1 MPKKKTRTLKKFVYR
16 SLALR
21 LLVMALVAGL
31 LAATL
36 VYFSERQRL
45 RDQVIS
51 AARTEIKFLVAS
63 TGRLIKEEQL
73 SPINAFHQALDERV
87 EVTLRPKIGFF
98 VYADFFHQGNTE
110 LEEFIVNTYPLKS
123 QVASFALANRP
134 KAPVQNEDVRLVS
147 IAGQLHVTVLMP
159 LVDTKEPNS
168 PYVQA
173 IFAPSQETLQAMHL
187 KLLRSVLLALLVV
200 AGTGLI
206 LYPILLA
213 LFSKLTQFSQNLLDA
228 QLASLDVLAS
238 AIAKRDNNTDVH
250 NFRVTLYAVRLAQAC
265 QLQSS
270 SMQGMIKGAFLHD
283 VGKIGIRDDILLKPG
298 KLNEEEIVLMHE
310 HVRFGLEIIA
320 GSPWLADAADV
331 VGGHHEKF
339 DGTGYPQGTVGE
351 SIPLTARIFAILDVF
366 DALTSKR
373 PYKQPFSYE
382 KTLQILEESRGSHF
396 DPHILDA
403 FLTIAP
409 DLYKKYAGRDDEG
422 LREEFRHL
430 MTQHFSRGEIVL

>member
-1 MPKKKTRTLKKFVYR
+1 M
-16 SLALR
+16 
-21 LLVMALVAGL
+21 
-31 LAATL
+31 
-36 VYFSERQRL
+36 
-45 RDQVIS
+45 
-51 AARTEIKFLVAS
+51 
-63 TGRLIKEEQL
+63 
-73 SPINAFHQALDERV
+73 
-87 EVTLRPKIGFF
+87 
-98 VYADFFHQGNTE
+98 
-110 LEEFIVNTYPLKS
+110 
-123 QVASFALANRP
+123 
-134 KAPVQNEDVRLVS
+134 
-147 IAGQLHVTVLMP
+147 
-159 LVDTKEPNS
+159 
-168 PYVQA
+168 
-173 IFAPSQETLQAMHL
+173 
-187 KLLRSVLLALLVV
+187 
-200 AGTGLI
+200 
-206 LYPILLA
+206 
-213 LFSKLTQFSQNLLDA
+213 
-228 QLASLDVLAS
+228 AS

-298 KLNEEEIVLMHE
+298 KLNEEEIALMHE

-320 GSPWLADAADV
+320 GSPWLTDAADV

-382 KTLQILEESRGSHF
+382 KTMQILEESRGSHF

-430 MTQHFSRGEIVL
+430 MTQYFSRGEIVL

>member
-1 MPKKKTRTLKKFVYR
+1 MSKKKPRTLKKFVYR

-21 LLVMALVAGL
+21 LLVMTLFAGL

-430 MTQHFSRGEIVL
+430 MTQYFSRGEIVL

>member
-1 MPKKKTRTLKKFVYR
+1 MSKKKPRTLKKFVYR

-45 RDQVIS
+45 RAQVIA

-63 TGRLIKEEQL
+63 TARLIKEEQL
-73 SPINAFHQALDERV
+73 SPINAFHRALDERV
-87 EVTLRPKIGFF
+87 EVTLRPKIGLF

-110 LEEFIVNTYPLKS
+110 LEEFIANTYPLKS
-123 QVASFALANRP
+123 QVAAFALANRP
-134 KAPVQNEDVRLVS
+134 KVPVQNEDVRLVS

-173 IFAPSQETLQAMHL
+173 IFAPSQETLKAMRL

-200 AGTGLI
+200 AGTSLI
-206 LYPILLA
+206 LYPILLT

-250 NFRVTLYAVRLAQAC
+250 NFRVTLYAVRLAQSC

-298 KLNEEEIVLMHE
+298 KLNEEEIALMHE

-320 GSPWLADAADV
+320 GSPWLTDAADV

-382 KTLQILEESRGSHF
+382 KTMQILEESRGSHF

>member
-1 MPKKKTRTLKKFVYR
+1 MSKKKPRTLKKFVYR

-21 LLVMALVAGL
+21 LLVMTLFAGL

-382 KTLQILEESRGSHF
+382 KTLQTLEESRGSHF

-430 MTQHFSRGEIVL
+430 MTQ